1 MSAKHGCLITVPFRS
16 PPAPSSVP
24 PSPPAVLMVNDDE
37 CPAPAAAAGTRE
49 WEVGGGGKI
58 KFVKVRMVFQHGLL
72 PALWHYDGI
81 CKSRFALRFYV

>member
-49 WEVGGGGKI
+49 WEVGGGGNQVCKGQNG
-58 KFVKVRMVFQHGLL
+58 V
-72 PALWHYDGI
+72 PAWLVA
-81 CKSRFALRFYV
+81 CPMAL